1 MTKAGRAEGA
11 CGVRYRGVV
20 LARALHPDIEPL
32 AFLLGTW
39 SGRGRGEYPTIESFD
54 YDETVTFAHVGK
66 PFLAYMQ
73 RTSRPADEFPLH
85 AEAGYWRLPAV
96 GRVELVLAHPTGI
109 AEVAE
114 GTLAVVEGRA
124 TVELHSRT
132 IATTAT
138 AKEVTAVER
147 SFVVEGDDLRYT
159 VRMAAV
165 GLPLTHHL
173 EATLHRQ
180 G

>member
-1 MTKAGRAEGA
+1 VE
-11 CGVRYRGVV
+11 VIDHYRGAV
-20 LARALHPDIEPL
+20 LTRALHPDIAPL

-39 SGRGRGEYPTIESFD
+39 SGHGRGEYPTIEPFD

-85 AEAGYWRLPAV
+85 AESGYWRLPS
-96 GRVELVLAHPTGI
+96 GRVELILAHPTGV

-114 GTLAVVEGRA
+114 GTLALDGHHA
-124 TVELHSRT
+124 TIELRSLT
-132 IATTAT
+132 IARTST
-138 AKEVTAVER
+138 AKDVTTLER
-147 SFVVEGDDLRYT
+147 SFAVDGDVLRYSL
-159 VRMAAV
+159 RMAAV
-165 GLPLTHHL
+165 GVPLTHHL
-173 EATLHRQ
+173 EATLHRH

>member
-1 MTKAGRAEGA
+1 
-11 CGVRYRGVV
+11 V
-20 LARALHPDIEPL
+20 LTRALHPDIEPL

-39 SGRGRGEYPTIESFD
+39 SGRGRGEYPTIETFD

-73 RTSRPADEFPLH
+73 RTSRPSDEFPLH
-85 AEAGYWRLPAV
+85 AEAGYWRLPGP
-96 GRVELVLAHPTGI
+96 GRVELILAHPTGV

-114 GTLAVVEGRA
+114 GTLAVVDGLA
-124 TVELHSRT
+124 TLELRSRT

-138 AKEVTAVER
+138 AKEVTALER
-147 SFVVEGDDLRYT
+147 SFVVEGDVLRYT
-159 VRMAAV
+159 LRMAAV

-173 EATLHRQ
+173 EATLQRQ

>member
-1 MTKAGRAEGA
+1 
-11 CGVRYRGVV
+11 V
-20 LARALHPDIEPL
+20 LTRALHPDIEPL

-39 SGRGRGEYPTIESFD
+39 SGRGRGEYPTIDPFD

-73 RTSRPADEFPLH
+73 RTSRPVDEFPLH
-85 AEAGYWRLPAV
+85 AEAGYWRLPAA
-96 GRVELVLAHPTGI
+96 GRIELILAHPTGV

-114 GTLAVVEGRA
+114 GTLTLADGCATMELRSRA
-124 TVELHSRT
+124 

-138 AKEVTAVER
+138 AKDVTALER
-147 SFVVEGDDLRYT
+147 SFVVEGDVLRYT

-165 GLPLTHHL
+165 GLSITHHL